1 MQTIIGYK
9 IGKIGYVELE
19 DQLSLIQKSLDQI
32 ADNAYH
38 SLLGEEIAFLCDAVT
53 LNILHRDEQSIF
65 EAATTNLDSNIVKA
79 QKSDGNSPYNFTC
92 YGHILNLDNEFILK
106 LTLGNDRYLKA
117 FSKYE
122 SVGIN
127 ETEAGDEN
135 NAKTILWNTIQK
147 KYDGCPV
154 TSINLTPLPVVPDL
168 QKVKFPDFDKR
179 VEMMARHSV
188 LNHYMN
194 QLAGGGPIP
203 PFLLMPYF
211 DKATKMF
218 DSPVGKYDFEKRK
231 KELTG
236 LLIELRRD
244 SPFIRT

>member
-9 IGKIGYVELE
+9 IGKIGYDELE
-19 DQLSLIQKSLDQI
+19 TQLSLIQRSLDQI
-32 ADNAYH
+32 ADIAYH

-53 LNILHRDEQSIF
+53 LNILHRDGQSIF
-65 EAATTNLDSNIVKA
+65 EAATANLDSNIAKA
-79 QKSDGNSPYNFTC
+79 QKSDGNNPYNFTC
-92 YGHILNLDNEFILK
+92 YGHILKIENEFILK
-106 LTLGNDRYLKA
+106 LILGNDRYLKA
-117 FSKYE
+117 FSKYD
-122 SVGIN
+122 SVSIN

-147 KYDGCPV
+147 KYGDCPV
-154 TSINLTPLPVVPDL
+154 ISINLTPSPVVPDL
-168 QKVKFPDFDKR
+168 QKVRFPDFDKR

-194 QLAGGGPIP
+194 QLASGGSIP

-211 DKATKMF
+211 DKAIKMF
-218 DSPVGKYDFEKRK
+218 DSSVGNYDFEKKK

-236 LLIELRRD
+236 LLIELKRN
-244 SPFIRT
+244 SPFIQT